1 MAQICKTLA
10 ACLFALCAALFAS
23 GCKPL
28 KSPTA
33 IHNAPIDAFKYA
45 YVIPTR
51 ELTSSAGGAYSV
63 NGVLFGTSTA
73 KSVNP
78 ADIIVGALIKKGFII
93 LPEVKQEQAPQ
104 TLIVAYGES
113 GRRNTG
119 WGAYAIEV
127 SIQFASAS
135 TSEPLCSCV
144 AEGRGETEADDIRQ
158 AIDRCLSALFDKNL

>member
-1 MAQICKTLA
+1 MVRIYKLLR
-10 ACLFALCAALFAS
+10 ACLFAVCAALLAS

-28 KSPTA
+28 KSPTVMR
-33 IHNAPIDAFKYA
+33 NAAIDAFKYA

-51 ELTSSAGGAYSV
+51 ELTSGTGGGYSV
-63 NGVLFGTSTA
+63 NGVLFGSGST

-78 ADIIVGALIKKGFII
+78 ADVIVGALMKKGFII
-93 LPEVKQEQAPQ
+93 LPEVKQDKVPQ

-119 WGAYAIEV
+119 FGSYAIEV
-127 SIQFASAS
+127 LIQFSSAQ
-135 TSEPLCSCV
+135 TNEPLCSCV

-158 AIDRCLSALFDKNL
+158 AIDRCLTALFASRL